1 MKKLFTLVALLAMV
15 LGASAQQGKWEK
27 VYSIDYT
34 TYNGFPFYVMGYVPE
49 FDTGCM
55 TDYGSNYRYETQAN
69 LDGDGDSKWKDGES
83 SVGTTKTS
91 NGTEYQKVTG
101 AGPYWHQYFIADG
114 IPTKIDNKYKVIAK
128 VKASNACSINVN
140 MGWGWGG
147 GQQMG
152 ANVAIPGDTEFQTV
166 EWQYE
171 GIGGSSCNLVAQPGT
186 VAETIEWQSLE
197 VYEWQKENQRPK
209 VWLEDIENGDAE
221 TPWTAEQ
228 AAIKYNDTEKNFTIC
243 AWSKEKGHNVD
254 ETAEGQP
261 WNPFPATIVTD
272 PDDSN
277 NHVFLVDGQ
286 PATTTGDPSAWDNQ
300 FWIQSKHAWKA
311 GTTLKIKFRYKCNSS
326 NPVKTNTQIHKQ
338 NPSDYLIWHAI
349 GDITFTDQWQTFE
362 KDMVIADD
370 MNGGWSIAFNLNPE
384 VKDAVKFYFD
394 DLSWQY
400 LKLDEGYF
408 VSGINTNTTTS
419 YDDLDNAI
427 KFTEGADGLLEATV
441 GVSGDAATY
450 VDQVMISTT
459 RGDDQAFKGATLKTG
474 HKIQNDPDD
483 WNDYTPSN
491 NAKLDLPGLGVWK
504 ILIDTEYFGMSFQML
519 EGTPYEEAQ
528 PVDVVTNKTEFV
540 VNAVERDWRG
550 KDNNGN
556 LIEEQEGTGQPWDN
570 QFWIA
575 ANRDLKKD
583 EVTVL
588 TFKYKSSIDAKTST
602 QCHKMG
608 DDGKPCT
615 YMHWAA
621 IGDVN
626 FQAGDWQDFTT
637 TFKVAADADGMRSI
651 TFNMAEIKA
660 ACDYYIKDVQ
670 WYLKDETLEEG
681 KTYENLID
689 ATGAKNFY
697 VKEGAGTNPHE
708 FEGSTGITNIEKNV
722 KTSSAIYNIAGQRVS
737 KDFKGLVVK
746 DGKKMLNK

>member
-209 VWLEDIENGDAE
+209 VWLEDIENGNAE

-243 AWSKEKGHNVD
+243 AWSKEKGHNMD
-254 ETAEGQP
+254 DNGEA

-272 PDDSN
+272 PDNPN

-286 PATTTGDPSAWDNQ
+286 PATTEGGPSAWDNQ

-427 KFTEGADGLLEATV
+427 DFTEGPDGILEATV
-441 GVSGDAATY
+441 GVSGDATTY

-459 RGDDQAFKGATLKTG
+459 RGDDQAFKGATLKPSG
-474 HKIQNDPDD
+474 KITNDPDNWMD
-483 WNDYTPSN
+483 FTAST
-491 NAKLDLPGLGVWK
+491 NAKFDLPGLGVWK
-504 ILIDTEYFGMSFQML
+504 VYLDLDYNSMAFEML

-670 WYLKDETLEEG
+670 WYLKDETLDPG
-681 KTYENLID
+681 MTYENLID
-689 ATGAKNFY
+689 AEGTKNFWI
-697 VKEGAGTNPHE
+697 KIGANTAPYQYGTDP
-708 FEGSTGITNIEKNV
+708 SGITNVEKNV
-722 KTSSAIYNIAGQRVS
+722 TTSSAIYNIAGQRVS

>member
-114 IPTKIDNKYKVIAK
+114 IPTKIDGKYKVIAK

-197 VYEWQKENQRPK
+197 VYEWQKEGGRVPE
-209 VWLEDIENGDAE
+209 WLEDIENGDAE

-243 AWSKEKGHNVD
+243 AWSKEKGHNMD
-254 ETAEGQP
+254 DNGEA

-272 PDDSN
+272 PDNPN

-286 PATTTGDPSAWDNQ
+286 PATTEGGASAWDNQ

-311 GTTLKIKFRYKCNSS
+311 GTTLKIKFRYKASKQ
-326 NPVKTNTQIHKQ
+326 VETETQFHKQ
-338 NPSDYLIWHAI
+338 NPSDYLIWHSI
-349 GDITFTDQWQTFE
+349 GNITFKEEWQTFE
-362 KDMVIADD
+362 KDMAISDD
-370 MNGGWSIAFNLNPE
+370 MNGGWSIAFNLNA
-384 VKDAVKFYFD
+384 KDKEAIKFYFD
-394 DLSWQY
+394 DLSWKY

-408 VSGINTNTTTS
+408 VSGINANTTTS

-427 KFTEGADGLLEATV
+427 EFTEGPDGILEATV
-441 GVSGDAATY
+441 GVSGDATTY

-459 RGDDQAFKGATLKTG
+459 RGDDQAFKGATLKPSG
-474 HKIQNDPDD
+474 KITNDPDNWMD
-483 WNDYTPSN
+483 FTAST

-504 ILIDTEYFGMSFQML
+504 VYLDLDYNSMAFEML

-528 PVDVVTNKTEFV
+528 PVEVVTNKTEFV

-608 DDGKPCT
+608 GDGKPCT

-626 FQAGDWQDFTT
+626 FVAGDDWNDFETE
-637 TFKVAADADGMRSI
+637 FKVAAEADGMRSI

-670 WYLKDETLEEG
+670 WYLKDETLDPG
-681 KTYENLID
+681 MTYENLID
-689 ATGAKNFY
+689 AEGTKNFWI
-697 VKEGAGTNPHE
+697 KIGANTAPYQYGTDP
-708 FEGSTGITNIEKNV
+708 SGITNIEKNV
-722 KTSSAIYNIAGQRVS
+722 TTSSAIYNIAGQRVS

>member
-15 LGASAQQGKWEK
+15 LGANAQQGKWEK

-34 TYNGFPFYVMGYVPE
+34 TYTGFPFYVMGYVPE
-49 FDTGCM
+49 FDNGCM

-114 IPTKIDNKYKVIAK
+114 IPTKIDGKYKVIAK

-197 VYEWQKENQRPK
+197 VYEWQKEGGRVPE
-209 VWLEDIENGDAE
+209 WLEDIENGDAE

-243 AWSKEKGHNVD
+243 AWSKEKGHNMD
-254 ETAEGQP
+254 DNGEA

-286 PATTTGDPSAWDNQ
+286 PATTEGDPSAWDNQ

-362 KDMVIADD
+362 KDMSISDD

-394 DLSWQY
+394 DLSWKY

-408 VSGINTNTTTS
+408 VSGINANTTTS

-427 KFTEGADGLLEATV
+427 EFTEGPDGILEATV
-441 GVSGDAATY
+441 GVSGDATTY

-459 RGDDQAFKGATLKTG
+459 RGDDQAFKGATLKPSG
-474 HKIQNDPDD
+474 KITNDPDNWMD
-483 WNDYTPSN
+483 FTAST

-504 ILIDTEYFGMSFQML
+504 VYLDLDYNSMAFEML

-670 WYLKDETLEEG
+670 WYLKDETLDPG
-681 KTYENLID
+681 MTYENLID
-689 ATGAKNFY
+689 AEGTKNFWI
-697 VKEGAGTNPHE
+697 KIGANTAPYQYGTDP
-708 FEGSTGITNIEKNV
+708 SGITNVEKNV
-722 KTSSAIYNIAGQRVS
+722 TTSSAIYNIAGQRVS

>member
-1 MKKLFTLVALLAMV
+1 MKKLFTLVALFAMV
-15 LGASAQQGKWEK
+15 LGANAQQGKWEK

-209 VWLEDIENGDAE
+209 VWLEDIENGNAE

-243 AWSKEKGHNVD
+243 AWSKEKGHNMD
-254 ETAEGQP
+254 DNGTA

-272 PDDSN
+272 PDNPN

-286 PATTTGDPSAWDNQ
+286 PATTEGDPSAWDNQ

-427 KFTEGADGLLEATV
+427 DFTEGPDGILEATV
-441 GVSGDAATY
+441 GVSGDATTY

-459 RGDDQAFKGATLKTG
+459 RGDDQAFKSATLKPSG
-474 HKIQNDPDD
+474 KIQNDPDNWMD
-483 WNDYTPSN
+483 FTASS

-504 ILIDTEYFGMSFQML
+504 VYLDLDYNSMAFEML

-670 WYLKDETLEEG
+670 WYLKDESLDPG
-681 KTYENLID
+681 MTYENLID
-689 ATGAKNFY
+689 AEGTKNFWI
-697 VKEGAGTNPHE
+697 KIGANTAPYQYGTDP
-708 FEGSTGITNIEKNV
+708 SGITNVEKNV
-722 KTSSAIYNIAGQRVS
+722 TTSSAIYNIAGQRVS

>member
-15 LGASAQQGKWEK
+15 LGANAQQGKWEK

-34 TYNGFPFYVMGYVPE
+34 TYNGFPFFVMGYVPE

-114 IPTKIDNKYKVIAK
+114 IPTKIDGKYKVIAK

-197 VYEWQKENQRPK
+197 VYEWQKEGGRVPE
-209 VWLEDIENGDAE
+209 WLEDIENGDAE

-243 AWSKEKGHNVD
+243 AWSKEKGHNMD
-254 ETAEGQP
+254 DNGEA

-286 PATTTGDPSAWDNQ
+286 PATTEGDPSAWDNQ

-362 KDMVIADD
+362 KDMSISDD

-394 DLSWQY
+394 DLSWKY

-408 VSGINTNTTTS
+408 VSGINANTTTS

-427 KFTEGADGLLEATV
+427 EFTEGPDGILEATV
-441 GVSGDAATY
+441 GVSGDATTY

-459 RGDDQAFKGATLKTG
+459 RGDDQAFKGATLKPSG
-474 HKIQNDPDD
+474 KITNDPDNWMD
-483 WNDYTPSN
+483 FTAST

-504 ILIDTEYFGMSFQML
+504 VYLDLDYNSMAFEML

-670 WYLKDETLEEG
+670 WYLKDETLDPG
-681 KTYENLID
+681 MTYENLID
-689 ATGAKNFY
+689 AEGTKNFWI
-697 VKEGAGTNPHE
+697 KIGANTAPYQYGTDP
-708 FEGSTGITNIEKNV
+708 SGITNIEKNV
-722 KTSSAIYNIAGQRVS
+722 TTSSAIYNIAGQRVS